1 MAFKSGTPQPMK
13 GTREYYERN
22 YNVCRMNFLAVIA
35 FTVISIITLM
45 INDTYFLFSNYFA
58 VEMAY
63 VGLMYVTGNWQ
74 SWEDAGDYAEIGQ
87 EMLSVIGAGYI
98 AVAAAVLIVLAL
110 CWVLSKKSR
119 IPVIVAA
126 VIMGFDTLYVLIS
139 FDIINIFF
147 HAWVMY
153 YLITAIR
160 DWGKMQSLTEGEGM
174 IIEGTEQ
181 NEFTAYGSTSDAE
194 TGNPYGEA
202 PTGDTGDIRDADSMA
217 DGVDGEQA
225 VKTVENSED
234 TN

>member
-139 FDIINIFF
+139 FDIFSHITSRLCFAPLGYPIPRPRAELLVFPLPPPFDAF
-147 HAWVMY
+147 HCVPLPW
-153 YLITAIR
+153 R
-160 DWGKMQSLTEGEGM
+160 H
-174 IIEGTEQ
+174 
-181 NEFTAYGSTSDAE
+181 
-194 TGNPYGEA
+194 
-202 PTGDTGDIRDADSMA
+202 
-217 DGVDGEQA
+217 
-225 VKTVENSED
+225 
-234 TN
+234 